1 MDHVTLKS
9 GEIMQK
15 IQLCLLKCIQIEKCI
30 AVFFSSF
37 FPIYLSIRDCFQKLM
52 QFLFKK
58 NILKMCTLNFNFFYG
73 YTAYHI

>member
-30 AVFFSSF
+30 AVFFFLLFS
-37 FPIYLSIRDCFQKLM
+37 YLFEHKRLLSKTHALSVQK
-52 QFLFKK
+52 K
-58 NILKMCTLNFNFFYG
+58 YS
-73 YTAYHI
+73 